1 MKFYPLKTPASE
13 EAALVPEYKA
23 GREIGV
29 IHLGTEHLFFRKLM
43 KVYYISYAEIRQ
55 CFRRVQLIP
64 TKCCCGKGDFQI
76 ENLVVSDGEKE
87 LAMIQLPGTR
97 AAEILMEEM
106 KTYAPH
112 AKLSNV

>member
-1 MKFYPLKTPASE
+1 MKFYPLKTPASQE
-13 EAALVPEYKA
+13 EALVPEYKA

-29 IHLGTEHLFFRKLM
+29 IHLGSQHLFFRKM
-43 KVYYISYAEIRQ
+43 RRVYYISYEEIRQ

-64 TKCCCGKGDFQI
+64 TKCCCGKGDFQV
-76 ENLVVSDGEKE
+76 ENLVVSDGERE

-97 AAEILMEEM
+97 AAEALMEEM
-106 KTYAPH
+106 RTRAPH